1 MKRQLSVFAA
11 SAFIV
16 AAVLASAWVTGQ
28 FTTPALSGA
37 GGYVSELAARD
48 QPWTRLFR
56 ATDALAGLA
65 CLAGVALVPRTAREG
80 AGWLALA
87 VFAALAL
94 AGGVFPLDCAV
105 LSDPS
110 CAHRARSLAHHVH
123 AVAQAPSEACGVAA
137 MVLLSLRWHTWPAA
151 LLAGASLGAT
161 ALVGAVSTGATTLMT
176 VLLPG
181 GPALTPSAA
190 LALAAGTSP
199 FTAAADASALPFTPA
214 ADAFASPFALPAG
227 APAAVP
233 SLARAVL
240 GLDPGLLALPAGAGA
255 VQRLQAA
262 LLAGWL
268 VYAALRLLVRPGPE
282 RPGAPPRVV
291 RHGTGPAVI
300 LTGGLGGAWLPWD
313 RLTRALARGHRVT
326 RFDRPGLGA
335 DACAASLGACG
346 AASSGPP
353 TLYGE
358 AARLAALAPAHPERV
373 TVVAHGQAAWH
384 AEAFARLHPL
394 RVAGLVLVDPE
405 PGVRGARGTSA
416 TGREA
421 ARWLPALGGTW
432 GAAALARLAAPA
444 LDRLHT
450 PVPPARPRPG
460 ESGRGGSEGGERGH
474 AGSADDERGRVG
486 SGEGE
491 RGRVGSGE
499 GERGHRRCGRG
510 RCRCAGR
517 GQVAAAVAAEWL
529 ARRDMAAGLRLLR
542 ARRPMPAVPVTVVS
556 TTRRRA
562 PGRRVAAALGA
573 ELVRV
578 PRRALIRDPAA
589 LVAAVRGR
597 RETGEG

>member
-1 MKRQLSVFAA
+1 MERQLSVFAA

-56 ATDALAGLA
+56 TTDALAALA
-65 CLAGVALVPRTAREG
+65 CLAGVALTPRTAREG
-80 AGWLALA
+80 TGWLALA

-94 AGGVFPLDCAV
+94 LGGVFPLDCAV

-123 AVAQAPSEACGVAA
+123 AAAWAPSEACGVAA

-161 ALVGAVSTGATTLMT
+161 ALLGAVATGATTLMA

-181 GPALTPSAA
+181 GSALVPPAALT
-190 LALAAGTSP
+190 L
-199 FTAAADASALPFTPA
+199 TAAS
-214 ADAFASPFALPAG
+214 ASPLASLSG
-227 APAAVP
+227 APALAHAV
-233 SLARAVL
+233 R
-240 GLDPGLLALPAGAGA
+240 GIDPGLLALLAGAGA

-282 RPGAPPRVV
+282 RPGAPPRVA

-313 RLTRALARGHRVT
+313 RLTRTLARGHRVT

-335 DACAASLGACG
+335 DACVPAAPDRPGSRAPDAAPAAPPTLYGPTLYG
-346 AASSGPP
+346 EASSVPP

-394 RVAGLVLVDPE
+394 RVAALVLVDPH

-416 TGREA
+416 AGREA

-432 GAAALARLAAPA
+432 GAAVLARLAAPV
-444 LDRLHT
+444 LDRLHA
-450 PVPPARPRPG
+450 PVQPVRPRPG
-460 ESGRGGSEGGERGH
+460 ERGH
-474 AGSADDERGRVG
+474 
-486 SGEGE
+486 
-491 RGRVGSGE
+491 
-499 GERGHRRCGRG
+499 
-510 RCRCAGR
+510 
-517 GQVAAAVAAEWL
+517 VAAAVLGEWL
-529 ARRDMAAGLRLLR
+529 ARRDMAACLRLLR

-578 PRRALIRDPAA
+578 RRRALLRDPAA
-589 LVAAVRGR
+589 LVAAVRGAGEAGGGR
-597 RETGEG
+597 RRA

>member
-1 MKRQLSVFAA
+1 MFAA

-56 ATDALAGLA
+56 TTDALAALA
-65 CLAGVALVPRTAREG
+65 CLAGVALTPRTAREG
-80 AGWLALA
+80 TGWLALA

-94 AGGVFPLDCAV
+94 LGGVFPLDCAV

-123 AVAQAPSEACGVAA
+123 AAAWAPSEACGVAA

-161 ALVGAVSTGATTLMT
+161 ALLGAVATGATTLMA

-181 GPALTPSAA
+181 GSALVPPAALT
-190 LALAAGTSP
+190 L
-199 FTAAADASALPFTPA
+199 TAAS
-214 ADAFASPFALPAG
+214 ASPLASLSG
-227 APAAVP
+227 APALAHAV
-233 SLARAVL
+233 R
-240 GLDPGLLALPAGAGA
+240 GIDPGLLALLAGAGA

-268 VYAALRLLVRPGPE
+268 VYAALRLLVRPGPA
-282 RPGAPPRVV
+282 RPGAPPRVA

-313 RLTRALARGHRVT
+313 RLTRTLARGHRVT

-335 DACAASLGACG
+335 DACVPAAPDRRGSRAPDAAPAAPPTLYGPTLYDVAPAVPPTLYG
-346 AASSGPP
+346 PTLYGEASSAPP

-394 RVAGLVLVDPE
+394 RVAALVLVDPH

-416 TGREA
+416 AGREA

-432 GAAALARLAAPA
+432 GAAVLARLAAPV
-444 LDRLHT
+444 LDRLHA
-450 PVPPARPRPG
+450 PVPPAPVLDRLHAPVQPVRPRPG
-460 ESGRGGSEGGERGH
+460 ERGH
-474 AGSADDERGRVG
+474 
-486 SGEGE
+486 
-491 RGRVGSGE
+491 
-499 GERGHRRCGRG
+499 
-510 RCRCAGR
+510 
-517 GQVAAAVAAEWL
+517 VAAAVLGEWL
-529 ARRDMAAGLRLLR
+529 ARRDMAACLRLLR

-578 PRRALIRDPAA
+578 RRRALLRDPAA
-589 LVAAVRGR
+589 LVAAVRGAGEAGGGR
-597 RETGEG
+597 RRA

>member
-1 MKRQLSVFAA
+1 MERRLSVFAA

-28 FTTPALSGA
+28 FTSPALSGA

-56 ATDALAGLA
+56 AADALAGLA
-65 CLAGVALVPRTAREG
+65 CLIGVALVPRTAREG

-94 AGGVFPLDCAV
+94 VGGMFPLDCAV

-110 CAHRARSLAHHVH
+110 CAHRARSPAHHIH
-123 AVAQAPSEACGVAA
+123 AAAWAPSGACGVAA

-151 LLAGASLGAT
+151 LLAGASMGAT
-161 ALVGAVSTGATTLMT
+161 AFTGAVSAGAAALTAG
-176 VLLPG
+176 LLPG
-181 GPALTPSAA
+181 VPVLTPSAA
-190 LALAAGTSP
+190 LALAAG
-199 FTAAADASALPFTPA
+199 AASASPLAHPF
-214 ADAFASPFALPAG
+214 G
-227 APAAVP
+227 AQ
-233 SLARAVL
+233 AVL
-240 GLDPGLLALPAGAGA
+240 GLHPGLLALPAGAGA
-255 VQRLQAA
+255 VQRVQAA

-268 VYAALRLLVRPGPE
+268 VYAALRLLVRPEPE
-282 RPGAPPRVV
+282 HPGAPTRMV

-300 LTGGLGGAWLPWD
+300 LTGGLGGTWLPWD

-335 DACAASLGACG
+335 HEPCAAAPCG
-346 AASSGPP
+346 PGSASSAPP

-394 RVAGLVLVDPE
+394 RVAGLVLVDPA

-416 TGREA
+416 AGRET
-421 ARWLPALGGTW
+421 ARWLPALGSTW

-444 LDRLHT
+444 LDRMYIPVT
-450 PVPPARPRPG
+450 PVLPRPG
-460 ESGRGGSEGGERGH
+460 AHDQPGHGERR
-474 AGSADDERGRVG
+474 ERGR
-486 SGEGE
+486 
-491 RGRVGSGE
+491 GR
-499 GERGHRRCGRG
+499 
-510 RCRCAGR
+510 
-517 GQVAAAVAAEWL
+517 AAAAIAVEWL
-529 ARRDMAAGLRLLR
+529 ARRDMAACLRLLR
-542 ARRPMPAVPVTVVS
+542 ADRPMPAVPVTVVS
-556 TTRRRA
+556 TTLRRA

-578 PRRALIRDPAA
+578 PRRALLHDPAA
-589 LVAAVRGR
+589 LVAAVRGAG
-597 RETGEG
+597 ETGKG